1 MYHVVSASL
10 LEDPMRVIVALSLPA
25 LVAMAV
31 LSSPVTAQNRRLN
44 PVIAAQEKGEPI
56 FGIMHPAITR
66 GGGRG
71 RGAAAPDPSA
81 PPPPPIDL
89 AAAAKETVGFTGAHF
104 LLTSGTSDTFL
115 DYLAEIRK
123 AGGSMRTHPFSAKIG
138 IWHRSPENVKAAI
151 ERQLNAGH
159 VNVSMEAVESPQ
171 EVRDVIKAMRLTSAG
186 GTRPETGL
194 EKAAAYWGL
203 SIDEYKKK
211 ADVWPLNKNGE
222 LLITV
227 IIESVAGLEHV
238 REIAAEPGVAQIA
251 AGYGTLGGVF
261 KGDQDARERA
271 AQTILAA
278 CKAAKVPCAFPVNTP
293 AELEQRKKE
302 GWSIF
307 ILQRR
312 DENAFAAIEAGRRS
326 GTP

>member
-1 MYHVVSASL
+1 
-10 LEDPMRVIVALSLPA
+10 MRVIVAFSLPA
-25 LVAMAV
+25 LVALVALASTV
-31 LSSPVTAQNRRLN
+31 SAQNSRLN
-44 PVIAAQEKGEPI
+44 PVIAAQQKGEPI
-56 FGIMHPAITR
+56 FGIMHPAITQ
-66 GGGRG
+66 GGRG
-71 RGAAAPDPSA
+71 RGAAVAPDPSA
-81 PPPPPIDL
+81 PPPAPIDL
-89 AAAAKETVGFTGAHF
+89 AAAAKETVGYTRAHF

-115 DYLAEIRK
+115 SYLEQIRK

-138 IWHRSPENVKAAI
+138 IWHRNPGNVRAAI

-194 EKAAAYWGL
+194 ENAAAYWGL
-203 SIDEYKKK
+203 SVDEYKKK
-211 ADVWPLNKNGE
+211 ADVWPLNGNGE

-227 IIESVAGLEHV
+227 IIESLAGIEKV

-261 KGDQDARERA
+261 KGDPEGRERA

-293 AELEQRKKE
+293 AELERRMKE

-307 ILQRR
+307 IFQRR
-312 DENAFAAIEAGRRS
+312 DANAFAAIETGRKS